1 MYFKFAQPEGHENGQ
16 NITRVPLAALAVAR
30 AQSFVQSKKI
40 SASRVSA
47 QVNRASFTFYSL
59 AICV

>member
-30 AQSFVQSKKI
+30 AQSFVQCK
-40 SASRVSA
+40 
-47 QVNRASFTFYSL
+47 TFPTMC
-59 AICV
+59 I